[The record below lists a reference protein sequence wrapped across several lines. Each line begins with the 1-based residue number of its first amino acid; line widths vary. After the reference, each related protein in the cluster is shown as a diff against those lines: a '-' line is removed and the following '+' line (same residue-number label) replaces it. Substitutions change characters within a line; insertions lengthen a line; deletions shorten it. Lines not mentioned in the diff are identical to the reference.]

1 MIINYKIHINF
12 IFILSLIFEFMIINL
27 WFDHRLLIYFLIYE
41 LFSLAQY
48 KLLHLTFIL
57 SNNYVIG

>member
-27 WFDHRLLIYFLIYE
+27 WFDHGLLIYFLIYE
-41 LFSLAQY
+41 LFSLVQY